1 MTVVYKEGRDMVIPD
16 ALLRLRR
23 KLYSQ
28 KGPIAL
34 EEQAFISIVLLSLND
49 AEVNRF

>member
-1 MTVVYKEGRDMVIPD
+1 MTVVYKEGRDMVVPN

-23 KLYSQ
+23 KLHSQ
-28 KGPIAL
+28 KGLIAL
-34 EEQAFISIVLLSLND
+34 KKQVFIGIVLLSLND